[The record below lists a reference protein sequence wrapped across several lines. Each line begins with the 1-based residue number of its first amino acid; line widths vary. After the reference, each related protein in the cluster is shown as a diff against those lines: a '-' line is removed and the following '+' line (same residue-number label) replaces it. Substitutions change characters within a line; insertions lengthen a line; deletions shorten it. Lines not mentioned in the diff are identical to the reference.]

1 MGHGRELRGD
11 GGWRCQSCEEVALA
25 KDVEREAA
33 RKPVVAEGHPGCGNT
48 SVVGLG
54 PLFAP
59 TGLVTL
65 SCGSDRLFTSPL
77 IKINGPSLLL
87 GSLFPIHLSDGV
99 RLPQW
104 PSCPLTVLEQF
115 SVQP

>member
-1 MGHGRELRGD
+1 MEKESRVR
-11 GGWRCQSCEEVALA
+11 S
-25 KDVEREAA
+25 ERLPEASGT
-33 RKPVVAEGHPGCGNT
+33 EGHRRCGN
-48 SVVGLG
+48 VCGVGWG
-54 PLFAP
+54 PLFTP
-59 TGLVTL
+59 SGLLTL

-104 PSCPLTVLEQF
+104 PLCPPEL
-115 SVQP
+115 

>member
-1 MGHGRELRGD
+1 MACGTG
-11 GGWRCQSCEEVALA
+11 
-25 KDVEREAA
+25 
-33 RKPVVAEGHPGCGNT
+33 GHPGCGNVGVC
-48 SVVGLG
+48 VVCCAGWE
-54 PLFAP
+54 PLFIP
-59 TGLVTL
+59 TRLLTL

-104 PSCPLTVLEQF
+104 PLCRPNSDSFRTVLGTALRKGQH
-115 SVQP
+115 SRSK